1 MLFLDLVV
9 SYVSLICEI
18 SHDGECRLL
27 KRILAFVAAVI
38 GGYVFAVLTYSQLN
52 LSNLTDMGVAIAF
65 GERLTTTGHDLVSM
79 TSMYLPI
86 MTVALLVAFPIAA
99 LIIRWVPQLRTLG
112 FVLAGIVG
120 MFALIM
126 FFKVT
131 MGTNPLVVTRT
142 FVGIASQ
149 CIAGALAGLIY
160 ARVSSR
166 LSGES

>member
-1 MLFLDLVV
+1 
-9 SYVSLICEI
+9 
-18 SHDGECRLL
+18 
-27 KRILAFVAAVI
+27 
-38 GGYVFAVLTYSQLN
+38 
-52 LSNLTDMGVAIAF
+52 
-65 GERLTTTGHDLVSM
+65 
-79 TSMYLPI
+79 MYLPI